1 MADLPVDLVDLL
13 IFNAS
18 IIDGT
23 GTARFKGA
31 VAILADKIV
40 GVFDEHQ
47 QESAWA
53 LKAQMAHSKLVFDAK
68 GMVLSPG
75 FIDAHTH
82 DDRLLLSDPQM
93 MPKLS
98 QGVTTVIAGNCG
110 ISLAPMP
117 KAFEKAVTPPL
128 NLLDESGDW
137 FRFKDFASYVQA
149 LRDQPSAINCALLV
163 GHTTLRVAV
172 MEDLYREANEAEIS
186 AMREQV
192 SEALN
197 AGAIGVS
204 TGLYYE
210 PAKAASTQEVIEIC
224 RPLKASKG
232 VYCTHMRDE
241 AGGLLASL
249 DESFLVGR
257 EVDAPVIIS
266 HLKVVGVKNYGQS
279 SRALDHI
286 QAHQG
291 SQEICFDCYP
301 YPASSTILS
310 FDRAL
315 TASRVIVTWSKAMPE
330 MAGKDLSA
338 IAQKLEL
345 NEEETIQRLDP
356 AGAIYFRMDESD
368 VQTILSHPQVMIGSD
383 GLPHDEFPH
392 PRLWGSFTKVLGH
405 YSRTLGLFPLESAIR
420 KMTSTTAKN
429 FRLSGRGEIRVGYYA
444 DLTLFDPEQ
453 VDAVSSY
460 ERPVA
465 ASRGI
470 LGVWVNGE
478 MVYQDGRATGR
489 FSGHV
494 LGHQDHTNKFTSA
507 F

>member
-1 MADLPVDLVDLL
+1 MTDSSVDPVDLL

-23 GTARFKGA
+23 GSPRFKGA
-31 VAILADKIV
+31 VALRADKIV
-40 GVFDEHQ
+40 GVYDELQ
-47 QESAWA
+47 PNDICA
-53 LKAQMAHSKLVFDAK
+53 LEAHMAFAKLLFDAQ

-98 QGVTTVIAGNCG
+98 QGITTVIVGNCG

-117 KAFEKAVTPPL
+117 KALSADVIPPL
-128 NLLDESGDW
+128 NLLDESGAW
-137 FRFKDFASYVQA
+137 FRFKDFASYVDA
-149 LRDQPSAINCALLV
+149 LKHQPAAINCALLV
-163 GHTTLRVAV
+163 GHTTLRVAAV
-172 MEDLYREANEAEIS
+172 QDLNQEASEAEIS
-186 AMREQV
+186 VMREQV
-192 SEALN
+192 REALK

-210 PAKAASTQEVIEIC
+210 PAKAASTHEVIEVC
-224 RPLKASKG
+224 RPLTELKG

-241 AGGLLASL
+241 AEGLLTSL

-257 EVDAPVIIS
+257 ELDAPVIIS

-279 SRALDHI
+279 PRALAHI
-286 QAHQG
+286 QAHQDR
-291 SQEICFDCYP
+291 QEICFDCYP

-310 FDRAL
+310 FDRAV

-330 MAGKDLSA
+330 MAGKDLSH
-338 IAQKLEL
+338 IAQKLDL
-345 NEEETIQRLDP
+345 SEEEAIKQLDP

-420 KMTSTTAKN
+420 KMTSITAKN
-429 FRLSGRGEIRVGYYA
+429 FRLVGRGQIRVGYYA
-444 DLTLFDPEQ
+444 DLTLFDPEE
-453 VDAVSSY
+453 VDALSSY

-465 ASRGI
+465 PSRGI
-470 LGVWVNGE
+470 RGVWVNGVK
-478 MVYQDGRATGR
+478 VYQDGHATGR
-489 FSGHV
+489 LSGQV
-494 LGHQDHTNKFTSA
+494 LSHQDRTRDSTSTL
-507 F
+507 

>member
-1 MADLPVDLVDLL
+1 MTDLTVDLVDLL
-13 IFNAS
+13 IFNAT

-23 GTARFKGA
+23 GQPRFNGA
-31 VAILADKIV
+31 VAIRADKIV
-40 GVFDEHQ
+40 GVFDGHL
-47 QESAWA
+47 QEDACA
-53 LKAQMAHSKLVFDAK
+53 LEAQMSCASIVFDAK
-68 GMVLSPG
+68 GKVLSPG

-98 QGVTTVIAGNCG
+98 QGITTVIAGNCG

-117 KAFEKAVTPPL
+117 KAFKTDVTPPL
-128 NLLDESGDW
+128 NLLDESGEW
-137 FRFKDFASYVQA
+137 FRFKDFASYLQA
-149 LRDQPSAINCALLV
+149 LKDHPSAINCALLV
-163 GHTTLRVAV
+163 GHTTLRVAA
-172 MEDLYREANEAEIS
+172 MEDLNREANEAEIS
-186 AMREQV
+186 AMRKQV
-192 SEALN
+192 REALK

-210 PAKAASTQEVIEIC
+210 PAKAVSTQEVVEIC
-224 RPLKASKG
+224 RPLREFQG

-241 AGGLLASL
+241 ADGLLASL

-279 SRALDHI
+279 SRALAHI
-286 QAHQG
+286 QAHQDR
-291 SQEICFDCYP
+291 QEICFDCYP

-310 FDRAL
+310 FDRAV

-330 MAGKDLSA
+330 MAGKDLSH

-345 NEEETIQRLDP
+345 SEEEAIKKLDP

-429 FRLSGRGEIRVGYYA
+429 FRLTGRGEIRVGCYA
-444 DLTLFDPEQ
+444 DLTLFDPEE
-453 VDAVSSY
+453 VNAVSSY
-460 ERPVA
+460 EHPVA

-489 FSGHV
+489 LSGQV
-494 LGHQDHTNKFTSA
+494 LCHQDGTTKSMGA
-507 F
+507 L